1 MEYTNAQILAAVLNK
16 WLQPAVRQLAGQR
29 LSSMPFFSSIENKV
43 RSTGWVSPSW
53 RLSDEL
59 APVMQKI
66 TGTMLEPLIAGY
78 LAKVPDESIPEM
90 AHAVVD
96 DAVANGGLS
105 LFEGNLTFERADL
118 EELKKL
124 LDYNLPCKQRQRY
137 SVVTE
142 D

>member
-16 WLQPAVRQLAGQR
+16 WLQPAVKQLAGQR
-29 LSSMPFFSSIENKV
+29 LSSFPFIAAIENKV

-59 APVMQKI
+59 APLMQTI
-66 TGTMLEPLIAGY
+66 TGTMLEPFIASY

-90 AHAVVD
+90 AHAIVD
-96 DAVANGGLS
+96 SAMENGGLS
-105 LFEGNLTFERADL
+105 LFEGNVTFEKKDV

-124 LDYNLPCKQRQRY
+124 LDYNLPRKAFPKY
-137 SVVTE
+137 NVVTE
-142 D
+142 S